1 MSVQR
6 RKHEIFA
13 RTLPTSSRCFLSRSW
28 EQRCVRER
36 KTNEQVTSCYSL
48 AGEDFFRG
56 KSEFPTIKRY
66 VLNDTFSDIVVQN
79 LGSLK
84 RVELIVSYSLGKLEL
99 VLLLVKFSN
108 KLLKYTVLHIIHI
121 NMNDQFL

>member
-1 MSVQR
+1 M
-6 RKHEIFA
+6 
-13 RTLPTSSRCFLSRSW
+13 
-28 EQRCVRER
+28 
-36 KTNEQVTSCYSL
+36 
-48 AGEDFFRG
+48 
-56 KSEFPTIKRY
+56 
-66 VLNDTFSDIVVQN
+66 LNDTFSDIVVQN